1 MNDRIKAT
9 ISQYEETGDF
19 TYFKVT
25 DGMISAAEKE
35 LNLTLPEQYKDFLK
49 TYGHGGI
56 GGISILGVGLDGSM
70 VFVEETLDY
79 RNDGLPLNLV
89 IIENEDEWIFC
100 IDSATEKIVSWDM
113 SGYTKEEFD
122 CFDDYL
128 LAQMQDAIENL

>member
-1 MNDRIKAT
+1 MKESILT
-9 ISQYEETGDF
+9 IINQYKEADDF
-19 TYFKVT
+19 SYTEVP
-25 DGMISAAEKE
+25 DEMISAAEKE
-35 LNLTLPEQYKDFLK
+35 LSLTLPEQYVEFLK

-56 GGISILGVGLDGSM
+56 GGISTLGVGLDGSM

-89 IIENEDEWIFC
+89 IIENEDEWIYC
-100 IDSATEKIVSWDM
+100 IDSITGKVVSWDI
-113 SGYTKEEFD
+113 SGYIKEEFD

>member
-9 ISQYEETGDF
+9 ISQYEEAGDF

-25 DGMISAAEKE
+25 DRMISAAEKE
-35 LNLTLPEQYKDFLK
+35 LHLTLPEQYKDFLK

-56 GGISILGVGLDGSM
+56 GGISTLGVGLDGSM

-89 IIENEDEWIFC
+89 IIENEDEWIYC
-100 IDSATEKIVSWDM
+100 IDSVTEKIVSWDM
-113 SGYTKEEFD
+113 SGYIKEEFD

>member
-9 ISQYEETGDF
+9 ISQYEEAGDF

-25 DGMISAAEKE
+25 DRMIFAAEKE
-35 LNLTLPEQYKDFLK
+35 LHLTLPEQYKDFLK

-56 GGISILGVGLDGSM
+56 GGISTLGVGLDGSM

-89 IIENEDEWIFC
+89 IIENEDEWIYC
-100 IDSATEKIVSWDM
+100 IDSVTEKIVSWDM
-113 SGYTKEEFD
+113 SGYIKEEFD